1 MKLFLQIT
9 GVILGLIA
17 AIIILW
23 LVVIGLMA

>member
-17 AIIILW
+17 GTIILW
-23 LVVIGLMA
+23 LVTVAAML